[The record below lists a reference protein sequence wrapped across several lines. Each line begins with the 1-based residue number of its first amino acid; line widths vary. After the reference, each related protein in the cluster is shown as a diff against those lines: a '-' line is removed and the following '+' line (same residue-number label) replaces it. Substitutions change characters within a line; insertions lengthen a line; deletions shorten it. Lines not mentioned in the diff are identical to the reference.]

1 MARNE
6 SDSSPLTGM
15 AYEMDITLIP
25 SWHRRIAFLLKHLQ
39 FTRGSFGMQLRMMRR
54 ETNGARLKPEEIIEV
69 LGRQRNPLANV
80 DLVCGCLLGLLETEL
95 GLTRDV
101 VDEKLRG
108 LIDGRHHRR
117 SEGVII
123 PGARVCLTDHILAT
137 GEGFA
142 TTAETAMELA
152 RAILPAVNKRVVEPK
167 LAGLPFDAG
176 IRAAVDE
183 DPDDEPDEPGFERI
197 GQMALEALLNAPL
210 VAPCIVSADV
220 RRVGMLAAEY
230 FYAKEIDAK
239 DLVRRAKKKLS
250 ANYRAVEDVVGEKFL
265 GPYVYPAGLSVRC
278 LWEPVVEAAGA
289 TWPAMERF
297 LDDPGRPHDG
307 RALAVGEEMHS
318 KKLGTPLNS
327 QILARRANLA
337 TSPAAADA
345 ARAMRAGLDRFTPLQ
360 RAAYYCTI
368 LQYLRAKSLE
378 NNPRNTDKLDP
389 LNDGILA
396 VHLVPVLAEFDS
408 TLKVFT
414 QLVDFGRTGTLRDF
428 ETWSVAAL
436 VEHLGN
442 DCYVDEAGLVGPTGP
457 PVDRWLSGEP
467 LETAELAR
475 FRTNGSHTVA
485 LLRWAQGLLGPL
497 ACAFKVLGAIEGLH
511 LKSIL
516 EGPDCR
522 DPADVHPHI
531 PERHLWKRTLSF
543 DTVATRVLLQTIGKG
558 AFPLE
563 IVPSTIRGLRALR
576 LRFKEFGGERWYPE
590 GGLLN
595 AKTEITCC
603 VCLEVITWRDQ
614 VTLRPCDHSVCLK
627 CSKQLDACPLCRT
640 AITDLCSPSQFPEEL
655 NNHELFKICGL
666 HPTIVH
672 AGLEILELGE
682 RRSARAPGWPS
693 LQGVRL
699 VEVFIERT
707 GGRVD
712 RYLGDSAILEEKAQ
726 PLNSADVGGRH
737 ACCNNTPRVD
747 VLASGRRRILPG
759 CPNVEAGTK
768 FLRCSKCKFSF
779 YCGKQCQAKHWKDHK
794 VACGRLSALFSESA
808 TPCTSP
814 RPAPGK
820 PPGDC
825 K

>member
-1 MARNE
+1 M
-6 SDSSPLTGM
+6 
-15 AYEMDITLIP
+15 
-25 SWHRRIAFLLKHLQ
+25 
-39 FTRGSFGMQLRMMRR
+39 
-54 ETNGARLKPEEIIEV
+54 
-69 LGRQRNPLANV
+69 
-80 DLVCGCLLGLLETEL
+80 
-95 GLTRDV
+95 
-101 VDEKLRG
+101 
-108 LIDGRHHRR
+108 
-117 SEGVII
+117 
-123 PGARVCLTDHILAT
+123 
-137 GEGFA
+137 
-142 TTAETAMELA
+142 
-152 RAILPAVNKRVVEPK
+152 
-167 LAGLPFDAG
+167 
-176 IRAAVDE
+176 
-183 DPDDEPDEPGFERI
+183 
-197 GQMALEALLNAPL
+197 
-210 VAPCIVSADV
+210 
-220 RRVGMLAAEY
+220 
-230 FYAKEIDAK
+230 
-239 DLVRRAKKKLS
+239 
-250 ANYRAVEDVVGEKFL
+250 
-265 GPYVYPAGLSVRC
+265 
-278 LWEPVVEAAGA
+278 
-289 TWPAMERF
+289 
-297 LDDPGRPHDG
+297 
-307 RALAVGEEMHS
+307 
-318 KKLGTPLNS
+318 
-327 QILARRANLA
+327 
-337 TSPAAADA
+337 
-345 ARAMRAGLDRFTPLQ
+345 
-360 RAAYYCTI
+360 
-368 LQYLRAKSLE
+368 
-378 NNPRNTDKLDP
+378 
-389 LNDGILA
+389 
-396 VHLVPVLAEFDS
+396 HLVPLLAEFDS

-436 VEHLGN
+436 VEHLGD

-543 DTVATRVLLQTIGKG
+543 DTVAARVLLQTIGKG

-614 VTLRPCDHSVCLK
+614 VTLRPCDHSVCSK

-640 AITDLCSPSQFPEEL
+640 AITDLCSPSQFPAEL
-655 NNHELFKICGL
+655 NNYELFKICGL
-666 HPTIVH
+666 HPTIAH

-712 RYLGDSAILEEKAQ
+712 RYLGDFAILEEKAQ
-726 PLNSADVGGRH
+726 PLHLLQQHAASRRFSVGSSDPPWLSERRSRNEIPALLEMQVLLLLREAVPGEALERPQGRLWTTQRALLGVRH
-737 ACCNNTPRVD
+737 AVH
-747 VLASGRRRILPG
+747 
-759 CPNVEAGTK
+759 
-768 FLRCSKCKFSF
+768 F
-779 YCGKQCQAKHWKDHK
+779 
-794 VACGRLSALFSESA
+794 A
-808 TPCTSP
+808 TPGTGEATW
-814 RPAPGK
+814 RL
-820 PPGDC
+820 
-825 K
+825 